1 MAYSSSGRSPKNTYF
16 RQLPN
21 LDYPS
26 LANDRTSAYDYDQ
39 VKNIFKRA
47 VLREDVVNSYFQF
60 NQYLIEGD
68 DRPDNVASKVY
79 GDPNLDWV
87 VLTTNNVIN
96 VRDQW
101 PMSQNDLQNYLTNK
115 YTTAELSYVHHYETL
130 KIVDSS
136 QKLIQPKGITV
147 EEGHS
152 ITFIDRGVSK
162 TESKI
167 EAITYLQHE
176 INLNDQK
183 TEINDLQKQYVEIY
197 LRDMTNIMSYK
208 RSYLFVNK
216 NLKKTENPR
225 LISP

>member
-1 MAYSSSGRSPKNTYF
+1 MTYSSSGRSPKNTYF

-47 VLREDVVNSYFQF
+47 VLREDVINSYFQF

-79 GDPNLDWV
+79 GDANLDWV

-96 VRDQW
+96 VRDEW

-176 INLNDQK
+176 INLNDAK
-183 TEINDLQKQYVEIY
+183 REINVLQKRYVEIY

-208 RSYLFVNK
+208 PSKQFVNK

>member
-1 MAYSSSGRSPKNTYF
+1 MTYSSSGRSPKNTYF

-26 LANDRTSAYDYDQ
+26 LANDRTSAYDYNQ

-47 VLREDVVNSYFQF
+47 VLREDVINSYFQF
-60 NQYLIEGD
+60 EQYLIEGD

-79 GDPNLDWV
+79 GDANLDWV

-96 VRDQW
+96 VRDEW

-130 KIVDSS
+130 KIIDADE
-136 QKLIQPKGITV
+136 KLIQPKGITV

-152 ITFIDRGVSK
+152 ITFVDRGVSR

-167 EAITYLQHE
+167 EAITYLQYE
-176 INLNDQK
+176 INLNDK
-183 TEINDLQKQYVEIY
+183 KREINVLQPRYVELY
-197 LRDMTNIMSYK
+197 LRDMADIMSYK
-208 RSYLFVNK
+208 PSNQFISK

>member
-26 LANDRTSAYDYDQ
+26 LANDRKSAYDYNQ

-79 GDPNLDWV
+79 GDANLDWV

-176 INLNDQK
+176 I
-183 TEINDLQKQYVEIY
+183 TVFI
-197 LRDMTNIMSYK
+197 
-208 RSYLFVNK
+208 FV
-216 NLKKTENPR
+216 LP
-225 LISP
+225 I

>member
-1 MAYSSSGRSPKNTYF
+1 MTYSSSGRNPKNTYF

-26 LANDRTSAYDYDQ
+26 LANDRTSAYDYNQ

-47 VLREDVVNSYFQF
+47 VLREDVINSYFQF

-79 GDPNLDWV
+79 GDANLDWV

-96 VRDQW
+96 VRDEW

-167 EAITYLQHE
+167 EAITYLQYE
-176 INLNDQK
+176 INLNDK
-183 TEINDLQKQYVEIY
+183 KREINVLQPRYVELY
-197 LRDMTNIMSYK
+197 LRDMADIMSYK
-208 RSYLFVNK
+208 PSKQFISK

>member
-79 GDPNLDWV
+79 GDSNLDWV

-96 VRDQW
+96 VRDEW

-136 QKLIQPKGITV
+136 QKLIQPKGIIV

-162 TESKI
+162 TESKV

-183 TEINDLQKQYVEIY
+183 REINVLQKQYVEIY

-208 RSYLFVNK
+208 PSKQFVSK

>member
-1 MAYSSSGRSPKNTYF
+1 MTYSSSGRSPKNTYF

-26 LANDRTSAYDYDQ
+26 LANDRTSAYDYNQ

-47 VLREDVVNSYFQF
+47 VLREDVINSYFQF

-79 GDPNLDWV
+79 GDANLDWV

-96 VRDQW
+96 VRDEW

-167 EAITYLQHE
+167 ESITYLQHE
-176 INLNDQK
+176 INLNDK
-183 TEINDLQKQYVEIY
+183 KREINVLQPRYVELY
-197 LRDMTNIMSYK
+197 LRDMADIMQYK
-208 RSYLFVNK
+208 PSKQFISK

>member
-1 MAYSSSGRSPKNTYF
+1 MAYSSSGRSSKNTYF

-68 DRPDNVASKVY
+68 DRPDNVANKVY
-79 GDPNLDWV
+79 GDSNLDWV

-136 QKLIQPKGITV
+136 Q
-147 EEGHS
+147 
-152 ITFIDRGVSK
+152 
-162 TESKI
+162 
-167 EAITYLQHE
+167 
-176 INLNDQK
+176 N
-183 TEINDLQKQYVEIY
+183 
-197 LRDMTNIMSYK
+197 
-208 RSYLFVNK
+208 
-216 NLKKTENPR
+216 
-225 LISP
+225 

>member
-79 GDPNLDWV
+79 GDANLDWV

-96 VRDQW
+96 VRDEW

-130 KIVDSS
+130 KIIDADE
-136 QKLIQPKGITV
+136 KLIQPKGITV

-152 ITFIDRGVSK
+152 ITFVDRGVSR

-176 INLNDQK
+176 INLNDK
-183 TEINDLQKQYVEIY
+183 KREINVLQPQYVELY
-197 LRDMTNIMSYK
+197 LRDMADIMSYK
-208 RSYLFVNK
+208 PSKQFISK
-216 NLKKTENPR
+216 KLKKTENPR

>member
-1 MAYSSSGRSPKNTYF
+1 MTYSSSGRSPKNTYF

-26 LANDRTSAYDYDQ
+26 LANDRTSAYDYNQ

-47 VLREDVVNSYFQF
+47 VLREDVINSYFQF

-79 GDPNLDWV
+79 GDANLDWV

-96 VRDQW
+96 VRDEW

-130 KIVDSS
+130 KIIDADE
-136 QKLIQPKGITV
+136 KLIQPKGITV

-152 ITFIDRGVSK
+152 ITFVDRGVSR

-176 INLNDQK
+176 INLNDK
-183 TEINDLQKQYVEIY
+183 KREINVLQPRYVELY
-197 LRDMTNIMSYK
+197 LRDMADIMQYK
-208 RSYLFVNK
+208 PSKQFISK

>member
-1 MAYSSSGRSPKNTYF
+1 MANPYF
-16 RQLPN
+16 RNLPEF
-21 LDYPS
+21 DYVNRTKS
-26 LANDRTSAYDYDQ
+26 GGNNDDYTR
-39 VKNIFKRA
+39 VKNLFKKG
-47 VLREDVVNSYFQF
+47 VLREDVFQDLSF
-60 NQYLIEGD
+60 FTKYIVQGD

-79 GDPNLDWV
+79 GDSNLDWV

-96 VRDQW
+96 VRDEW

-115 YTTAELSYVHHYETL
+115 YTTAELSYVHHYDTL

-152 ITFIDRGVSK
+152 ITFIDSGVSK

-176 INLNDQK
+176 INLNDK
-183 TEINDLQKQYVEIY
+183 KREINVLQPRYVELY
-197 LRDMTNIMSYK
+197 LRDMADIMSYK
-208 RSYLFVNK
+208 PSKQFISK
-216 NLKKTENPR
+216 KLKKTENPR